1 MNKLVLI
8 FLFFI
13 SFNFIKGLEYGNCN
27 ETTYDEAPDEDY
39 CSMLSLSGE
48 YTHCC
53 HVSSDDDEAGYC
65 MKLTDDQ
72 YENIVRFK
80 KYYRDEQNDD
90 SIGIDCS
97 SKFVSYSLLAVL
109 AFFF

>member
-1 MNKLVLI
+1 MNKLTLILLFVLS
-8 FLFFI
+8 L
-13 SFNFIKGLEYGNCN
+13 NFIKGLEYGNCN
-27 ETTYDEAPDEDY
+27 DTTYDEAPDEDY
-39 CSMLSLSGE
+39 CAMLKVDNE
-48 YTHCC
+48 YPHCC

-80 KYYRDEQNDD
+80 KYYRDNQGDD
-90 SIGIDCS
+90 TISIDCS
-97 SKFVSYSLLAVL
+97 SRFVSYSLLAVL